1 MLAALVLRMACSEQ
15 PAPFSGGGCGA
26 MRARLAWLHAE
37 TASLVAQL
45 RDTCEPQTRDEM
57 LPVGAADTLG
67 SGVASLRALTV
78 PASDGGASSGSGIR
92 FYVPPRSKQPESST
106 ITAAPAHGGRRRESD
121 LPTIYS
127 AQCYRA
133 GSSFDDASCGCLGKP
148 KSSQFDLRPTIK
160 IVVGSW
166 YVPPDVQ
173 SADAAFDT
181 ECACQASW
189 NN

>member
-1 MLAALVLRMACSEQ
+1 MRVRLEWLR
-15 PAPFSGGGCGA
+15 
-26 MRARLAWLHAE
+26 AE
-37 TASLVAQL
+37 TTSLEAQV
-45 RDTCEPQTRDEM
+45 RDTCEPAQPTSGLRPVRAKDTFSSEDSDRESDVSRVGRT
-57 LPVGAADTLG
+57 LPVPARDGAERG
-67 SGVASLRALTV
+67 SAT
-78 PASDGGASSGSGIR
+78 GIKHS
-92 FYVPPRSKQPESST
+92 PPRSQESASRQ
-106 ITAAPAHGGRRRESD
+106 APMDPNTVGGRRRERD
-121 LPTIYS
+121 LPSTYS
-127 AQCYRA
+127 AQCYRP
-133 GSSFDDASCGCLGKP
+133 GSSFTDASCGCLGKP